1 MALCSGSTY
10 RLLRAPRTHSAERCR
25 EACKPCPKFVVFKCR
40 SVSTVGKESSE
51 QGKNPQ
57 QSSNTNLVSMA
68 FLETWAFSFFF
79 PFLLILKMFWIVD
92 FPGESKWQ
100 SRKKFEGAEGRRRKC
115 QTKASWNE
123 KGETPWSQS
132 RAEQL
137 AAVSLACVT
146 RSGWCN
152 PSQHRVQNWMIFKVS
167 SQPSHSVILNTGGK
181 LCLYSWLL

>member
-1 MALCSGSTY
+1 MEVPTDCSEHQGLALLNAAEKLANPAQS
-10 RLLRAPRTHSAERCR
+10 LLCLNADQWALWGRKVLS
-25 EACKPCPKFVVFKCR
+25 
-40 SVSTVGKESSE
+40 KE
-51 QGKNPQ
+51 KTPQ